1 VTLALVLITSGL
13 TLVAFGHQA
22 IRRVS
27 GSGTDPRVII
37 VMWLIALAAGP
48 GMLAAGVA
56 VLLLPDHAGLGGLLR
71 SAGGCLVHLGGE
83 VMPTREEATGLA
95 GLTAIVL
102 LLARTVVVAVRLT
115 RVRRQR
121 LEHHRFLVALATAPD
136 HPQGATVR
144 MLQHSRPI
152 AYSVGG
158 DGGMVVVSRGLKE
171 SLTPDAFAAAVEH
184 ERAHLKGKHH
194 WMLASVDILAAALPI
209 APLLR
214 EAPKDLRVL
223 VEYAADTSAALR
235 WGGSAVRSALLAVAG
250 SSVPDCALGMAG
262 GAINDRLARL
272 QTPLRHPSPI
282 RRHLRCSLAGA
293 ATALAPLLASVAVFL
308 LVACPT
314 A

>member
-1 VTLALVLITSGL
+1 MTLALVLIASGL
-13 TLVAFGHQA
+13 MLLAFGHQA
-22 IRRVS
+22 IRWMS
-27 GSGTDPRVII
+27 GSGTDPRVTI

-48 GMLAAGVA
+48 GMLIAGVA

-95 GLTAIVL
+95 GLTVILL
-102 LLARTVVVAVRLT
+102 LLARTAVVAVRLT
-115 RVRRQR
+115 RARRQR
-121 LEHHRFLVALATAPD
+121 LDHHRFLVALATAPD
-136 HPQGATVR
+136 HTQDATVR
-144 MLQHSRPI
+144 MLQHSRPV

-158 DGGMVVVSRGLKE
+158 KGGMVVVSRGLKE
-171 SLTPDAFAAAVEH
+171 GLTPDAFAAALEH
-184 ERAHLKGKHH
+184 ERAHLTGRHH
-194 WMLASVDILAAALPI
+194 WMLSAVDILAAALPI

-214 EAPKDLRVL
+214 EAPKDLRIL

-235 WGGSAVRSALLAVAG
+235 WGGPAVRSALLAVAG

-262 GAINDRLARL
+262 GEIDNRLARL
-272 QTPLRHPSPI
+272 ETPLRHASPI

-293 ATALAPLLASVAVFL
+293 ATALTPLLACVTIFL
-308 LVACPT
+308 IVACPT